1 MIFFFGRIDFVFPFH
16 HNNSEFQPK
25 KKKKTV
31 KVNHIKIQATAKKDL
46 ITIIIEKKNC
56 NTG

>member
-25 KKKKTV
+25 KKK
-31 KVNHIKIQATAKKDL
+31 NSQS
-46 ITIIIEKKNC
+46 
-56 NTG
+56 

>member
-25 KKKKTV
+25 IKKKQSK
-31 KVNHIKIQATAKKDL
+31 L
-46 ITIIIEKKNC
+46 IT
-56 NTG
+56 